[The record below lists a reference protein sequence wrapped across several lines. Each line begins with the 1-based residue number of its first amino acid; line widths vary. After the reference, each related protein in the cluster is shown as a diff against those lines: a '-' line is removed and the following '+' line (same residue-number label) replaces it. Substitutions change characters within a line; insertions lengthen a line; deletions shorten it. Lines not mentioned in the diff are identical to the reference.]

1 MVVRRGGTEWGRGGG
16 GGEAWREERR
26 IRGEGGIVTGARRR
40 AESISGYHLALV
52 VIYFSSKNGAVILIF
67 CIKFS
72 LEYLRS

>member
-40 AESISGYHLALV
+40 AESISGKRGCHFNLLYK
-52 VIYFSSKNGAVILIF
+52 IQFGIF
-67 CIKFS
+67 EKLKI
-72 LEYLRS
+72 